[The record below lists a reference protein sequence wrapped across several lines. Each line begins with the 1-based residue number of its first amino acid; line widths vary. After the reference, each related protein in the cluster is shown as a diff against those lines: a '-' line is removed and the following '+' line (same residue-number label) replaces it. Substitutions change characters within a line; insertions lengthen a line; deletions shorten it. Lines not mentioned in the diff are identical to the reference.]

1 MNEETGLTRTCMDGS
16 CHEHGT
22 VEHGVVTVRGAD
34 FKLICRAEGDHRTVS
49 LEPVNRSADEAPPPP
64 PLSPR
69 EREVLALVARGL
81 TTARIARRLGMQPS
95 TVRTHVEHVRDK
107 LGVRTRAQAV
117 ALALQM
123 GELG

>member
-1 MNEETGLTRTCMDGS
+1 MNEDSGLTRTCEEGNCAETGVVD
-16 CHEHGT
+16 
-22 VEHGVVTVRGAD
+22 HGVVTVRGAD
-34 FKLICRAEGDHRTVS
+34 FRLTCRVEGEHRTVS
-49 LEPVNRSADEAPPPP
+49 LVPVTRSADEAPPPP